1 MLARCNNQPNR
12 QMGYVGEMQQS
23 VGKMQQSVGKMQQST
38 SKQINNNSKLTCYC
52 DTPNTKLKT
61 LAILA
66 VCLYPPVGICNV
78 LKWEMG
84 LPQGL

>member
-1 MLARCNNQPNR
+1 MQQSTYNR
-12 QMGYVGEMQQS
+12 QMGY
-23 VGKMQQSVGKMQQST
+23 VGKMQQST
-38 SKQINNNSKLTCYC
+38 SKQINNNGKLTCYR

>member
-12 QMGYVGEMQQS
+12 QMEYVGE
-23 VGKMQQSVGKMQQST
+23 MQQST
-38 SKQINNNSKLTCYC
+38 SKQINNNGKLTCYR

-61 LAILA
+61 LAISA

-78 LKWEMG
+78 LKGEMK
-84 LPQGL
+84 LLQGL

>member
-23 VGKMQQSVGKMQQST
+23 T
-38 SKQINNNSKLTCYC
+38 SKQINNNGKLTCYR

-66 VCLYPPVGICNV
+66 VCLYPPVDICNV
-78 LKWEMG
+78 LKWEMR
-84 LPQGL
+84 LTQGL